1 MSIEEAVKAM
11 VATVDSRGGVDVMF
25 NNAGIMHDDVGYPS
39 LTIRMK

>member
-1 MSIEEAVKAM
+1 MSIEDHVEAV
-11 VATVDSRGGVDVMF
+11 VAIVDSWGGVDVMF